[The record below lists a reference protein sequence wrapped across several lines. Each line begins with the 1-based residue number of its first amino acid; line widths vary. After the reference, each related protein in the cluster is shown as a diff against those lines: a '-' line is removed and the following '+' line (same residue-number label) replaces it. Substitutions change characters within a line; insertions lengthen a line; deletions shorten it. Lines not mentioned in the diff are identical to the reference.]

1 MDQGQPSTSRAV
13 QPNNPHFSDRIRNML
28 LQESESECDD
38 DLEDFADSDDSDADR
53 TYIPPQ
59 EDDFSDDSFNTESS
73 DVDVNV
79 DTHPEDVEVTAQVP
93 VEAPEFY
100 YGKTSRNGSVP
111 GYKWSSKEP
120 QRNVRTPARNIVRGS
135 LPGLKGP
142 ARLLGNQPKKQR
154 YGVFFLMIT

>member
-59 EDDFSDDSFNTESS
+59 EDDFKSS
-73 DVDVNV
+73 HVDVNV

-120 QRNVRTPARNIVRGS
+120 QVRSG
-135 LPGLKGP
+135 
-142 ARLLGNQPKKQR
+142 
-154 YGVFFLMIT
+154 GVFIPQHMCQARASTKHTHSHLLSS